1 MLICN
6 LSLLLEINCMFQCL
20 YKIKNL
26 NVGAGML
33 FPFQPKG
40 WSGGTKLL
48 SKEVRKETWSFI
60 KDNGNMFLLFLSWD
74 FSVGKKHNAEGKT
87 INNVDR
93 ETGIA
98 M

>member
-1 MLICN
+1 MVKQ
-6 LSLLLEINCMFQCL
+6 SVTEKRTECL
-20 YKIKNL
+20 YKIKNF
-26 NVGAGML
+26 NVGADML

-60 KDNGNMFLLFLSWD
+60 KDNGNMFLLSLSWD